1 MVTSAPA
8 GSPESAIR
16 RGTSIRS
23 MAGLIVKA
31 AGMAASLTWPYLALL
46 TCIATVRSL
55 CQGTTFRS
63 GRLAQMFL

>member
-1 MVTSAPA
+1 MDPGSALLL
-8 GSPESAIR
+8 SLS
-16 RGTSIRS
+16 GTT
-23 MAGLIVKA
+23 AWFH
-31 AGMAASLTWPYLALL
+31 SLTLRVRLGNHLALL